1 MHHSKLYRGLLLVTL
16 VTLGVGVL
24 TAAATAA
31 PIKLLGLAD
40 MSCVAWKGTRND
52 PERREPY
59 LQWVRGFLSGH
70 NYASQARQV
79 AEVST
84 GTVEVFIDRY
94 CAEHAAA
101 SVAEAAMRMSDQY
114 SGRNGPIT
122 R

>member
-1 MHHSKLYRGLLLVTL
+1 MHHSKLYRGLLII
-16 VTLGVGVL
+16 VL
-24 TAAATAA
+24 NAGILAATPSAVGG

-70 NYASQARQV
+70 NYANQARQV

-84 GTVEVFIDRY
+84 GTVEAFVDRY

-101 SVAEAAMRMSDQY
+101 TVPEAAMRMSDQY
-114 SGRNGPIT
+114 SGRNAAIT